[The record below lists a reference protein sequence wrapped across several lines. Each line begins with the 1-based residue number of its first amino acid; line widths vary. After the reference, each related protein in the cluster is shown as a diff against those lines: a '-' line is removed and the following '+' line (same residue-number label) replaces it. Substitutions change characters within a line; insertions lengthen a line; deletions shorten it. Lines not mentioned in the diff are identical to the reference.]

1 VTRAGDAKNAHLTG
15 LDGAGERLRLF
26 KADLLDYG
34 SMVAAIA
41 GCDGVFHVA
50 CPVLASAITNPEVS
64 SPHFFLPSTSSS
76 CSLHQTWTM
85 LQVQMIAPAV
95 TGTANV
101 LKACSEANVKRVV
114 VVSSLSAVMVHPD
127 WHKIPV
133 MDESFWS
140 DVELCRTTEVI
151 P

>member
-1 VTRAGDAKNAHLTG
+1 VPRAGDAKNAHLTA

-64 SPHFFLPSTSSS
+64 SSLPCSPHLFPRLLRRAVFTRVRS
-76 CSLHQTWTM
+76 C
-85 LQVQMIAPAV
+85 
-95 TGTANV
+95 
-101 LKACSEANVKRVV
+101 
-114 VVSSLSAVMVHPD
+114 
-127 WHKIPV
+127 
-133 MDESFWS
+133 
-140 DVELCRTTEVI
+140 CRLR
-151 P
+151 